1 MHSKAITYQT
11 TTALLFQ
18 NLKIIFSLYRVMKK
32 IVNKEPGN
40 LCFNSA
46 PVTKQLDNAA
56 KA

>member
-1 MHSKAITYQT
+1 MNSKAITYQT